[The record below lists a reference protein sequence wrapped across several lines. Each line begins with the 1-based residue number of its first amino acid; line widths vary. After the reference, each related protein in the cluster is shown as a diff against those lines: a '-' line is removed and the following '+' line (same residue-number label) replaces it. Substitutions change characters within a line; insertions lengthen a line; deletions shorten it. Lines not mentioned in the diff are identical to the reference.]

1 MHAEARGTGS
11 RGAGVTGC
19 FEEPDAGPRNGTW
32 PSTGDALLFAESSLQ
47 LPENITVSL
56 SIVTLFKEKERL
68 CISLTPVPAS
78 PSFGPCTP
86 S

>member
-19 FEEPDAGPRNGTW
+19 FEEPDVGPRNGTW

-47 LPENITVSL
+47 LPENITVYQ
-56 SIVTLFKEKERL
+56 
-68 CISLTPVPAS
+68 
-78 PSFGPCTP
+78 
-86 S
+86 